1 MLGRLLMISPKILE
15 EANEGI
21 KSIMMMVQF
30 GALRGLEIAHM
41 EAVNGN
47 VGRVRGIAEEVVGAR
62 VFALTVV

>member
-21 KSIMMMVQF
+21 KSIMMVQF